1 MLRTLLITL
10 DFPPMTGGIAN
21 YWANLGQ
28 HFDAGDFIV
37 LAPEYDNSLE
47 FDVKQKCLIYRKT
60 LVAPRAWFWPKW
72 LPMIFEA
79 AKIIRREKIQKII
92 VTHVLPAGTAA
103 YLLKMIIH
111 VPYIVSLHGLDVAL
125 SQSSARKRWLARQ
138 IIRNAEN
145 VIVNSDFTKKMILNL
160 NLCAENKIIVVYPC
174 PSVVKM
180 KILDNVRARLIENY
194 HLQDKK
200 IILTVGRLIERKGQD
215 KVIQA
220 LPQILEKVPN
230 AVYLIVGNGDYL
242 KYLQEQIVALKL
254 ENKVLIFTDI
264 ADYELPVFYEMA
276 DVFAMPC
283 RELENGD
290 VEGFGIV
297 YLEANFYGKPVVAGN
312 SGGAVDAVE
321 NNVNG
326 LVVDPLSLNEI
337 SGAIVSLLTDENKA
351 REMGERGR
359 KRVVE
364 KFNWKEQVKKI
375 VEILNE

>member
-10 DFPPMTGGIAN
+10 DFPPRTGGIAN
-21 YWANLGQ
+21 YWANLGR

-47 FDVKQKCLIYRKT
+47 FDVNQKYLIYRKE
-60 LVAPRAWFWPKW
+60 LVAPQAWFWPKW

-79 AKIIRREKIQKII
+79 AKIIRRDKIQKII

-103 YLLKMIIH
+103 YLLKMILH

-125 SQSSARKRWLARQ
+125 SQSSWRKRWLTRQ
-138 IIRNAEN
+138 ILNSAEN
-145 VIVNSDFTKKMILNL
+145 IIANSDFTKKMILNL
-160 NLCAENKIIVVYPC
+160 NLCAENKIIVVFPC
-174 PSVVKM
+174 PSVVGT
-180 KILDNVRARLIENY
+180 KIPDNIKTRLIENY
-194 HLQDKK
+194 NLRDKK

-215 KVIQA
+215 KVIQSMS
-220 LPQILEKVPN
+220 QILEREPN
-230 AVYLIVGNGDYL
+230 AIYVIVGNGDYL

-254 ENKVLIFTDI
+254 EKNVFIFTDI

-337 SGAIVSLLTDENKA
+337 GGAVIKLLSDKKYA
-351 REMGERGR
+351 IEMGERGR
-359 KRVVE
+359 QRVLD
-364 KFNWKEQVKKI
+364 KFNWGEQAKKI
-375 VEILNE
+375 MEILD